1 MRKFYFDENFEEE
14 DDEDDENQM
23 REDQMHED
31 QIHEDQIAM
40 AQMDLFEIE
49 MNKKILIMA
58 IKICEKSFFWPFYS
72 CVRKLNLIKTSYNKL
87 IEILSEEEDAVI

>member
-1 MRKFYFDENFEEE
+1 MRKFYFEDNFEE
-14 DDEDDENQM
+14 DDKDEEQ
-23 REDQMHED
+23 
-31 QIHEDQIAM
+31 QIHEDQITM

-72 CVRKLNLIKTSYNKL
+72 CIRKLNLIKTSYTKL
-87 IEILSEEEDAVI
+87 INILSEEEDAVI

>member
-1 MRKFYFDENFEEE
+1 MRKFYFEDNFEED
-14 DDEDDENQM
+14 DDEEKIENK
-23 REDQMHED
+23 
-31 QIHEDQIAM
+31 IHEDQIAM

-72 CVRKLNLIKTSYNKL
+72 CNYKLNLIKISYNKL
-87 IEILSEEEDAVI
+87 INILSEEVDNADI